1 MQDTIRTRYY
11 RNRNKKILELADKGW
26 AHKSIAKMMKIKNH
40 HTVTMV
46 IWRARHKNHNEEVRE

>member
-1 MQDTIRTRYY
+1 MKDTIRERYY

-26 AHKSIAKMMKIKNH
+26 AHKSIAKMMKIKNY

-46 IWRARHKNHNEEVRE
+46 IWRARQRERNDRS